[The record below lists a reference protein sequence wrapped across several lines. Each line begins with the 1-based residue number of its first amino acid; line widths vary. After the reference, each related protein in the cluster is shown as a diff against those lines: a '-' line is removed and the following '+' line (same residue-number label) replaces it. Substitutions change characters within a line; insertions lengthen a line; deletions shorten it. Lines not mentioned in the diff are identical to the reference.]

1 MYVSDGERVLSV
13 EALAVE
19 LCVALSVPFPSGH
32 TSLFMAEIAHTL
44 FMFGKVHIL
53 EFMKTSIFLIMEFL

>member
-1 MYVSDGERVLSV
+1 MYVSHGERVLSV

-19 LCVALSVPFPSGH
+19 LPVALSVPFPSGH
-32 TSLFMAEIAHTL
+32 TYLFMAEIAHTS